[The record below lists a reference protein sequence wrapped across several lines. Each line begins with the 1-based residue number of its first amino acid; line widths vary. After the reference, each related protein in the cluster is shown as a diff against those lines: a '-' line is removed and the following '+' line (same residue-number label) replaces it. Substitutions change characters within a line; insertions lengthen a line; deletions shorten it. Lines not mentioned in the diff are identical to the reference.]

1 MRTAG
6 LPSAPTT
13 GIRPRL
19 STFHQVKGD
28 QAEAVLLLMAAS
40 SVTDRTLSAWLT
52 GGICDPEVA
61 EALRVMYVGVTRAR
75 RLLGLAVPASDRE
88 RLLAYFQR
96 RTIPTELR

>member
-1 MRTAG
+1 M
-6 LPSAPTT
+6 P
-13 GIRPRL
+13 
-19 STFHQVKGD
+19 
-28 QAEAVLLLMAAS
+28 AS

-52 GGICDPEVA
+52 GRISDPEVA

-88 RLLAYFQR
+88 RFLAYFHR